1 MAGLDGG
8 LRAHHLTDGL
18 RLPERDLALEASAA
32 GTLGNDGSWKRREH
46 ALRWRRVRLSPL
58 LRRTR
63 LPPPPVT
70 DGGPSST
77 SATVD
82 LPLYLLAALPAD
94 GDPAEDALIGA
105 AGSPAAGDQTFPALR
120 VDAQFEL

>member
-1 MAGLDGG
+1 MEAPGAGPPLAEGQAQPSLASHATPAAPG
-8 LRAHHLTDGL
+8 YRRA
-18 RLPERDLALEASAA
+18 
-32 GTLGNDGSWKRREH
+32 
-46 ALRWRRVRLSPL
+46 
-58 LRRTR
+58 
-63 LPPPPVT
+63 
-70 DGGPSST
+70 GPSST

>member
-1 MAGLDGG
+1 MPSAGGG
-8 LRAHHLTDGL
+8 SGSALSCVARDSRRP
-18 RLPERDLALEASAA
+18 RLQ
-32 GTLGNDGSWKRREH
+32 T
-46 ALRWRRVRLSPL
+46 
-58 LRRTR
+58 
-63 LPPPPVT
+63 
-70 DGGPSST
+70 GGPSST

-82 LPLYLLAALPAD
+82 LPRYLLVALPAD